1 MEHWRNIISLSR
13 LLLSELICEYVIKVG
28 RIRCITENESV
39 YFPMI
44 RGADTLQQISTESD
58 KQTKLRISIKTI
70 E

>member
-1 MEHWRNIISLSR
+1 MEHRRNIISLSR

-44 RGADTLQQISTESD
+44 READTLQQISTESD